1 MKIPVFKPL
10 WNLSGKIAYWLV
22 DKTSSFWK
30 KVGLTVSA
38 LSMSVLSVF
47 CGVNP
52 GLFGGLFSI
61 HTALGASIPNVEP
74 AEYAGNIQVKASSI
88 NNYFNSIESITMDT
102 VPLIGG
108 YFINND
114 LTGSAIADSNGYN
127 VPFMPPS
134 GNDSASWYFWQPVLM
149 QGRTYNY
156 TLYTGTDDLEGDIVY
171 FPSSAGMTVDASNT
185 LDFGSDDFTIQ
196 INGFF
201 DSNNTGA
208 DNIIFQNDDFSLRY
222 ANGQLVL
229 SNGSGG
235 IIQTQIST
243 LGTYTLQNGVYS
255 TVLNN
260 TSNAVVTM
268 VVNPTSLSTSTVN
281 SNVNSTVVSQ
291 TTTSAKPRTTSYL
304 TQGTRTFTTQWATT
318 YVTINNTT
326 KKTTNQTGNT
336 TNIDG
341 RIPII
346 FGGYTTTVS
355 GNGVTTIILNE
366 QSTAAKTLVA
376 GAAGPGTSTN
386 QTTYTN
392 TSYNVTGSP
401 SITSTTYGN
410 ASPYYEEHITI
421 STIYN
426 YTTNI
431 SSKAIGNVTTVTNAG
446 KVGDRIGLMYYD
458 IPSNTYAANWEGGD
472 KMLTVSRSGSTLT
485 VSDGSTVLMS
495 IPMASDPVATD
506 GTASWTIAQQGAMKY
521 LRSMTIN
528 NDGTDVASWSW
539 EKGDTFTDQ
548 TGTGNDAH
556 PSFITTPIAN
566 GAAVSLSG
574 YRAIDNYTTTTTTT
588 TTTTSA
594 SPTQSGGIIDTNTPD
609 SDINR
614 DIDESKW
621 QNVFLFGMFYN
632 IALEGGIPPSLIF
645 IPMFGALAI
654 IAFAIAYHFTRDMLV
669 SGLAGN
675 AALGLGISMSIL
687 YTIPLVL
694 GLVIMFVLL
703 VKRKTVSL

>member
-10 WNLSGKIAYWLV
+10 WNLSGKIAYWIV
-22 DKTSSFWK
+22 DRTSSFWK
-30 KVGLTVSA
+30 KAVFTVSA

-52 GLFGGLFSI
+52 GLFNGLLSI
-61 HTALGASIPNVEP
+61 HTVLGASIPNVEA
-74 AEYAGNIQVKASSI
+74 AEYAGNIQVKASTL
-88 NNYFNSIESITMDT
+88 NNYFNSIETFGMDT
-102 VPLIGG
+102 APLIGG

-114 LTGSAIADSNGYN
+114 LTGSAIADSSGYN

-134 GNDSASWYFWQPVLM
+134 GNDSSSWYIWQPVLQ

-171 FPSSAGMTVDASNT
+171 FPSSSGMTVDASNT
-185 LDFGSDDFTIQ
+185 LDFGSDDFEIQ

-201 DSNNTGA
+201 DPNNTGA

-281 SNVNSTVVSQ
+281 SNVNSTVISQ
-291 TTTSAKPRTTSYL
+291 TTTSNKPRTTSYV
-304 TQGTRTFTTQWATT
+304 TQGTRTYTTQWATT

-341 RIPII
+341 RIPVL

-376 GAAGPGTSTN
+376 GAAGPSTSVN

-410 ASPYYEEHITI
+410 ASPYYEEYITI

-431 SSKAIGNVTTVTNAG
+431 SLKAIGNVTTVTNAG

-472 KMLTVSRSGSTLT
+472 KILTVSRNGSTMT

-495 IPMASDPVATD
+495 IPVASDPVATD

-539 EKGDTFTDQ
+539 EKGNTFTDQ

-556 PSFITTPIAN
+556 PSFITAPISN
-566 GAAVSLSG
+566 GASVTLSG
-574 YRAIDNYTTTTTTT
+574 YRAIDNYTTTTS
-588 TTTTSA
+588 TTTSA
-594 SPTQSGGIIDTNTPD
+594 SPTQSGGIIDTETPD
-609 SDINR
+609 SDINK

-621 QNVFLFGMFYN
+621 ENIFLFGMFYN
-632 IALEGGIPPSLIF
+632 LAQEGGIPPSLFF
-645 IPMFGALAI
+645 IPLFGALAI
-654 IAFAIAYHFTRDMLV
+654 VAFAIAYHFTRDILV

-675 AALGLGISMSIL
+675 AALGLGISMSVL

-694 GLVIMFVLL
+694 GLVIMLVLL